1 MPQSGVGSVQPVTQ
15 LPQRNEVVTAV
26 SQPVL
31 GLPVQLSRPS
41 MQALRRLHTPRSQV
55 TREASTPGRAVQ
67 SLPHRPQLRVSVS
80 VSTQTEPQTMRQT
93 SARGPVSTAG
103 TSAGEPASP
112 EPVSRGATT
121 SGPAPVSTAPASR
134 GGMSKVSTSGCE
146 ATSSFTTTSS
156 GATPVSKSSKIMG

>member
-1 MPQSGVGSVQPVTQ
+1 VGSVQPVTQ

-31 GLPVQLSRPS
+31 GLPVQLRRPS

-67 SLPHRPQLRVSVS
+67 SLPQRPQLRVSVS
-80 VSTQTEPQTMRQT
+80 VSTQTVPQTMRHT
-93 SARGPVSTAG
+93 SGRGPVSTMG
-103 TSAGEPASP
+103 TSSGVAASA
-112 EPVSRGATT
+112 EPVSRGAAASAPLSTT
-121 SGPAPVSTAPASR
+121 PVSR
-134 GGMSKVSTSGCE
+134 GGMSKASTSGC
-146 ATSSFTTTSS
+146 AVTSSFTTTSS